1 MSSLIYWS
9 VVQTTNA
16 INQFFVN
23 LGDWFVEHG
32 LQIILITIGAVITR
46 KIIMIIVT
54 RLVHHSIES
63 SARTEKRRDRKLR
76 ADTMIGIFDSVFKVL
91 IWITFISLV
100 AIELGLRKYIPGVLA
115 SAAAL
120 SLLIG
125 FGIQAFV
132 KDLVSGFFVVA
143 ENQYRVGDVVLL
155 ATTVGGEVQGM
166 VTRITLRTTTL
177 RDHDGA
183 IHFIPNGNISR
194 SANLTLDFAK
204 INIELTVPKSCDFEA
219 IEKTINAIGI
229 EMQKQEKWRRKIIDP
244 PHYHGVR
251 ELQKEDAII
260 EVRAKTVPAAQWQIS
275 SELRGRFA
283 TMLHQHKDFA
293 TNRRKTS

>member
-1 MSSLIYWS
+1 M
-9 VVQTTNA
+9 
-16 INQFFVN
+16 INQFFTN
-23 LGDWFVEHG
+23 LGNWLVEHG
-32 LQIILITIGAVITR
+32 LQIILITIGAIITR
-46 KIIMIIVT
+46 KILMMIVT

-155 ATTVGGEVQGM
+155 ATTVGGEVEGM
-166 VTRITLRTTTL
+166 VTRITLRTTIL

-183 IHFIPNGNISR
+183 IHFIPNGNIAR
-194 SANLTLDFAK
+194 SANLTLDYAK

-219 IEKTINAIGI
+219 LEKAVNALGLKV
-229 EMQKQEKWRRKIIDP
+229 QKSEKWKRKIITP
-244 PHYHGVR
+244 PYYHGVR
-251 ELQKEDAII
+251 ELLKDEAIV

-275 SELRGRFA
+275 SELRGQFA
-283 TMLHQHKDFA
+283 TMLHEHKDFA
-293 TNRRKTS
+293 TTSRKT